1 MTGWLDMGYSLKKED
16 VKVPLVPL
24 LRKHRR
30 GQNPLCLDLQ
40 KMSGKNE
47 EVIKRD

>member
-16 VKVPLVPL
+16 VNVPPVPL

-40 KMSGKNE
+40 KTSGKNADG
-47 EVIKRD
+47 IKRD